1 MQNPK
6 LVNSFRGLSVHTDR
20 QIDGH
25 MPYGLIDSAN
35 DPNEELYFTGSEA
48 LPSTC

>member
-1 MQNPK
+1 MQNSK
-6 LVNSFRGLSVHTDR
+6 FFNSFRGLSVHTDR
-20 QIDGH
+20 QIDEH

-35 DPNEELYFTGSEA
+35 DPDEELYFAGSEE